1 MCSLVANDRHLLI
14 AELHSEAE
22 GKTKFVW
29 EEIYAAPRE
38 TIMQEV
44 QDICL
49 QVDALNHR
57 YNTNI
62 FQSRCLNFEKHNK
75 FWCFQSTLC
84 VGGGGEGGGQGF

>member
-57 YNTNI
+57 
-62 FQSRCLNFEKHNK
+62 
-75 FWCFQSTLC
+75 
-84 VGGGGEGGGQGF
+84 